1 MRILQLCKKF
11 PYPLKDGESL
21 AVTYLSRAMA
31 ELGCQ
36 VTLLAMNTHK
46 HWVDADQIQAGTDHC
61 EAVYTTPLDNRIKP
75 LKALLNLF
83 SERSYHIERFVDA
96 GFEAEL
102 IEILRKERFD
112 IIQLET
118 LYLAPYIPVIRRY
131 SKAAVVL
138 RAHNVEHEIWERM
151 AANSR
156 FLKKWYLQ
164 RITPRLRAYE
174 VSRLNE
180 YDLVVGITERDV
192 KIFQE
197 LGLRKPAVVA
207 PIGLD
212 AAAYVPDTRSFE
224 QPLSMA
230 FIGSLDWMPNLE
242 GLRWFLEDVWTPLLN
257 RQYPDLKLH
266 IAGRN
271 TPEWLRQMELPNV
284 VVHGEVSDAPDFIL
298 QHSLMVVPL
307 LSGGGMRA
315 KILEGMALGRVV
327 LSTALGLEGIPV
339 TDGQEALIADTPEA
353 FSQAVSRCY
362 AQQGE
367 LVNIGQKARLF
378 FEEHYD
384 NQSVAR
390 QLLHTYRKMIAAPKV
405 PV

>member
-1 MRILQLCKKF
+1 
-11 PYPLKDGESL
+11 
-21 AVTYLSRAMA
+21 
-31 ELGCQ
+31 
-36 VTLLAMNTHK
+36 
-46 HWVDADQIQAGTDHC
+46 
-61 EAVYTTPLDNRIKP
+61 
-75 LKALLNLF
+75 LF
-83 SERSYHIERFVDA
+83 SNRSYHIERFVDA
-96 GFEAEL
+96 GFEAKL
-102 IEILRKERFD
+102 IEILQSGRFD

-131 SKAAVVL
+131 SHAAVVL
-138 RAHNVEHEIWERM
+138 RAHNVEHEIWERI

-164 RITPRLRAYE
+164 KITPRLRDYE
-174 VSRLNE
+174 IGRLND

-192 KIFQE
+192 NIFRE

-212 AAAYVPDTRSFE
+212 AAAYVPDPHSFGR
-224 QPLSMA
+224 PLSMA

-242 GLRWFLEDVWTPLLN
+242 GLQWFLEKVWNPRLN
-257 RQYPDLKLH
+257 RQFPDLKLH

-271 TPEWLRQMELPNV
+271 TPDWLRQTHLPNV
-284 VVHGEVSDAPDFIL
+284 VVHGEVPNASDFIL

-327 LSTALGLEGIPV
+327 LSTSLGMEGIPV
-339 TDGQEALIADTPEA
+339 ADGQEALIADTPEA
-353 FSQAVSRCY
+353 FFRVVAGCY
-362 AQQGE
+362 AHQADLE
-367 LVNIGQKARLF
+367 KMGQKARLF

-384 NQSVAR
+384 NRFVAR
-390 QLLHTYRKMIAAPKV
+390 QLLHTYREIITVPTV